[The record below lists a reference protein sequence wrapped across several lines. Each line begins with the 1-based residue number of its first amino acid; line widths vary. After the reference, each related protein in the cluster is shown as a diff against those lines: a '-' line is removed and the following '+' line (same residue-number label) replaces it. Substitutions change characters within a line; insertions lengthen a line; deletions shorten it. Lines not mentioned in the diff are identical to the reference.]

1 MALLEVRKIT
11 KSFNEQCVL
20 NDVSIKFPNTG
31 LVSITG
37 VSGSGKSTLLK
48 CILGIVK
55 LDGGEILYKNKKI
68 KDFDAFRN
76 EATSYIFQNYSLVS
90 FFSPFDNIGINNR
103 NGKNDEIIKCAKE
116 ANIEKK
122 LKQDVKTLSG
132 GEKQRIAI
140 ARALVS
146 SSSIVLCDE
155 PTGSLDKENAKEI
168 MKLLKEISL
177 KKLVIVVTHNKEHV
191 SLYSDVVLR
200 VDNGNVKEEV
210 INDIKGSNNV
220 INKRYSLSMKYMLK
234 MCLSIVKNQFR
245 KILFSIV
252 SLGLSLSFF
261 LLSLNTYSSID
272 SLISSNINSSLNYNL
287 MNLSLVKET
296 KLDNSNFTLV
306 KNVRPSVIELEML
319 NEALENNI
327 ISYDL
332 SPLIS
337 MYPKVY
343 KNEDRN
349 KYIDKIEFVPYALS
363 MHGYLKNKIEGDIPS
378 SLYEMVANK
387 KAMDILNQTSFYLDL
402 STSIDYKTKDNK
414 IISDSFI
421 KEVKVDIVA
430 ECNEFALIETPRI
443 YYPYDY
449 LENVTKNIKLPNLSR
464 YFNDE
469 LSLYDRLTQYTY
481 DNDPYISYSYF
492 LEIDD
497 IKLVPS
503 IYEMVNKTSYDN
515 NHFEMKNDS
524 LEVINSFSSVF
535 DAVYEVI
542 TIFIAITIIISLL
555 LLSLSLDSIV
565 SDNKIDIGI
574 MRCIGIMK
582 RDLMV
587 VYLLCSLFVGLVGL
601 CFSLTFYSVGAIVIN
616 QTLLRNL
623 ALVSIP
629 SKLSI
634 KNAYIGLLLVIVIT
648 VISSLSSF
656 NRINKM
662 QLGEVMREE

>member
-210 INDIKGSNNV
+210 INDVKGSNNV

-245 KILFSIV
+245 KIIFSIV